1 MMQILYKENILIASF
16 TSLRYV
22 FMMTRTSYKLAK
34 SIVQAHLYQVLLD
47 VLPEGPNNI
56 FGYEQLFV

>member
-1 MMQILYKENILIASF
+1 
-16 TSLRYV
+16 
-22 FMMTRTSYKLAK
+22 MMTRTSYKLAK